1 MSLVNF
7 KGQITIHKT
16 DRDTGKDLAG
26 ATFDLYQKLQSGDIK
41 IASELVTDANGNI
54 TYAGLDAGNYYIIET
69 SAPAGYELDSA
80 PQDVTVNGDNIQ
92 PTINISNS
100 ETTGEVLL
108 TKIDSDTGAT
118 LQGAVFTLYDSKGT
132 LIKSG
137 LVTDASG
144 KIMYDGLKPGNYYF
158 KETQAPTGYLLN
170 SNKIGFTIV
179 LQVVPQ
185 VAQVSVENS
194 AITGAVVLTKTDSD
208 TGKILA
214 GAIFSLFKKRRGF
227 NQVWTDYR
235 F

>member
-1 MSLVNF
+1 M
-7 KGQITIHKT
+7 
-16 DRDTGKDLAG
+16 
-26 ATFDLYQKLQSGDIK
+26 
-41 IASELVTDANGNI
+41 
-54 TYAGLDAGNYYIIET
+54 
-69 SAPAGYELDSA
+69 
-80 PQDVTVNGDNIQ
+80 
-92 PTINISNS
+92 
-100 ETTGEVLL
+100 
-108 TKIDSDTGAT
+108 
-118 LQGAVFTLYDSKGT
+118 
-132 LIKSG
+132 IKSG

-214 GAIFSLFKKRRGF
+214 GAIFSLFKKKTGI
-227 NQVWTDYR
+227 
-235 F
+235 